1 MSIKRLASVSLLIF
15 VLFSIVFLL
24 YKEFSQR
31 DSEKPS
37 GIAETQIAD
46 TSQKSLPP
54 KKDTTT
60 GKDLVV
66 STQKTDPAKTI
77 LKGEK
82 KSSAKSPP
90 VTKRTEEKSTSPQP
104 AQQVLKSKVV
114 AYYFHGTRRCPTC
127 LTIERYS
134 REAVEQYF
142 AKDVQE
148 GRLEFRSLN
157 TDEPENRH
165 YIEDYQIAFQSL
177 ILTLLK
183 DDIQTKWKNL
193 PEVWLRVRDK
203 EKFFEYV
210 KDEVEKFLREE
221 G

>member
-1 MSIKRLASVSLLIF
+1 MNIKRFISVSLLIL

-24 YKEFSQR
+24 YKEFGQR
-31 DSEKPS
+31 HSEKPS

-46 TSQKSLPP
+46 TSQKSQSPN
-54 KKDTTT
+54 KDTTT
-60 GKDLVV
+60 RKDLVA

-77 LKGEK
+77 LKGDK
-82 KSSAKSPP
+82 KSFAKSPP
-90 VTKRTEEKSTSPQP
+90 VAKGTEEKSTSPQP

-114 AYYFHGTRRCPTC
+114 AYYFHGTRRCATC

-142 AKDVQE
+142 AKDIQE